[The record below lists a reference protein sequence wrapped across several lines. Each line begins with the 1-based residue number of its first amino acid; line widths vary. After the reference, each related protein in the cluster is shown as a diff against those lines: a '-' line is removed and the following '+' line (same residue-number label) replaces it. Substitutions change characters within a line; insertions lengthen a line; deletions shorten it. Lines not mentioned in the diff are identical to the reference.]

1 MAENIGVI
9 SIQKVFKI
17 MRLDKITMELKKK
30 WELVDLWC
38 TWKKKRN

>member
-17 MRLDKITMELKKK
+17 IRLAKITMELK
-30 WELVDLWC
+30 
-38 TWKKKRN
+38 TNGS